1 MTTVTTRLL
10 ELSPM
15 SRVEGAGAI
24 RMKIEGDQVRE
35 IALDILEPPRFFEA
49 FVRGRHFSEIPDLTA
64 RICGICPVAHQMTS
78 AQALERALQI
88 ALPSQLVRLRRLMY
102 CAEWLE
108 SHALH
113 VFLLNLPDFL
123 GFDSAIAMAAVH
135 PELVSRGLRIKRA
148 GSAVVELLGG
158 RATHPVSIRVG
169 GFSKTPERAQLEALR
184 TELEWALEASLD
196 AGTFL
201 AGLDFPPFESEPEFV
216 ALRSSDY
223 AIGHGVIATSRGEEF
238 PVEQFEQLFGE
249 EQVSHSTALHS
260 IRSRDGRAYMV
271 GPLARL
277 AINLDR
283 LTPAAT
289 DLAMRCGIRWP
300 SANPFHGIIARA
312 IEMVFACEE
321 SLAIIDGWSEPPVDH
336 MPLETVAGSGCAAT
350 EAPRGLLYHRYSIGE
365 RGLIESARITPP
377 TAQNLRR
384 MEDDLHR
391 LAAAHV
397 HLEDAA
403 LGHLCERLVRTFD
416 PCISC
421 STHAVRVEIDR

>member
-1 MTTVTTRLL
+1 MTSVTTRLL

-15 SRVEGAGAI
+15 ARVEGSGAI
-24 RMKIEGDQVRE
+24 RMKIEGDQVSE

-78 AQALERALQI
+78 AQALERALGA
-88 ALPSQLVRLRRLMY
+88 ALPSQLIRLRRLMY

-169 GFSKTPERAQLEALR
+169 GFSKTPERHELEALR
-184 TELEWALEASLD
+184 AELAWALEASVD
-196 AGTFL
+196 AGMFL
-201 AGLDFPPFESEPEFV
+201 AALDFPPFVSEPEFV
-216 ALRSSDY
+216 ALRSHDY
-223 AIGHGVIATSRGEEF
+223 AVNQGVIATSRGEEF
-238 PVEQFEQLFGE
+238 PVEEFEEHFGE
-249 EQVSHSTALHS
+249 QQVTHSTALHS
-260 IRSRDGRAYMV
+260 VRSRDGRAYMV

-283 LTPAAT
+283 LTPAAA
-289 DLAMRCGIRWP
+289 DLAIHCGIRWP
-300 SANPFHGIIARA
+300 SANPFHGIVARA

-321 SLAIIDGWSEPPVDH
+321 SLAIIDSWSEPPVDH
-336 MPLETVAGSGCAAT
+336 MPVETASGSGCSAT
-350 EAPRGLLYHRYSIGE
+350 EAPRGLLYHRYSVSE

-384 MEDDLHR
+384 MDDDLHR
-391 LAAAHV
+391 LATAHV
-397 HLEDAA
+397 HLEDKE

-421 STHAVRVEIDR
+421 STHAIRVEIER